1 MGAPRHELVDETDA
15 AIELTTPA
23 RVNFNATLLELLD
36 TYVRAVRRAR
46 EHHPFD
52 HICNQVI
59 VLVPQRVY
67 DMAKAAGLLEVL
79 KVRFPDARVEIKA
92 TGKGI
97 RGPHPTHVIFDEAAG
112 FER

>member
-1 MGAPRHELVDETDA
+1 MGAPRHELVDEIDA
-15 AIELTTPA
+15 AVERTEPT

-59 VLVPQRVY
+59 VVVPERVY

-79 KVRFPDARVEIKA
+79 KVRFPDARVEVRP

-97 RGPHPTHVIFDEAAG
+97 RGVQPTHVIFDEAAG
-112 FER
+112 FES